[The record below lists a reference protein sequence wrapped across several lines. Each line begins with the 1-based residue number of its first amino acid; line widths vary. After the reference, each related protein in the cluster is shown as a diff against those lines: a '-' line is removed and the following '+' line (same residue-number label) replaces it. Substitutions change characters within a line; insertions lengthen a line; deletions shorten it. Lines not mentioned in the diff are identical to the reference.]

1 MLTAQDD
8 RKPSLDALHRLLA
21 EQRAEKQ
28 PRAGITARDM
38 PTGTQLAVPATGN
51 SDASVS
57 DWVTG

>member
-1 MLTAQDD
+1 LPPG
-8 RKPSLDALHRLLA
+8 KLSLDALHRLLA

-38 PTGTQLAVPATGN
+38 PTGTQLAVPAPGN